1 MLLERAAFVIALLAA
16 SLLLGCAS
24 PGSAPEEPPEPWL
37 AWRAPLGRE
46 HPLSGRVF
54 DAAERRFITPALA
67 LERAARADFVL
78 LGERHDHPDHHRLQ
92 AWLIAGI
99 ARTGRRPAIAFEMIA
114 RDRADALAAARAE
127 HPSDPDALATALDWA
142 HSGWPDFALYRPV
155 FAAAL
160 AAGLPILPA
169 DLSRPDLAR
178 IRRGGLAALPAA
190 ELERLAIDPPLSDAL
205 RQELADEV
213 RSAHCGMAPEPM
225 VAAMIE
231 LQRARDAALADALLA
246 APGAEGAV
254 LIAGAG
260 HVRRDRAVP
269 LYLGR
274 RAPRRSVLVVGFA
287 EVPAGPTA
295 AEDLEREAARA
306 GPGFDLIWFTPRVDD
321 EDPCEKFRDQLEKL
335 RTQPGRSHGDA
346 K

>member
-1 MLLERAAFVIALLAA
+1 MLRARDAVVVALLAA
-16 SLLLGCAS
+16 SSLLGCAR
-24 PGSAPEEPPEPWL
+24 PGSAPAEPAEPWL
-37 AWRAPLGRE
+37 EWRAPLGRE

-54 DAAERRFITPALA
+54 DSAEGRFITPALA

-92 AWLIAGI
+92 AWLIEGI

-114 RDRADALAAARAE
+114 RDRAEALAAARAD
-127 HPSDPDALATALDWA
+127 HPADPDALADALDWA
-142 HSGWPDFALYRPV
+142 RSGWPDFALYRPV

-160 AAGLPILPA
+160 AADLPILPA
-169 DLSRPDLAR
+169 DLARSDLAR
-178 IRRGGLAALPAA
+178 IRKGGLAALPAA
-190 ELERLAIDPPLSDAL
+190 ELARLAIDPPLPEAL

-225 VAAMIE
+225 VDSMIE

-246 APGAEGAV
+246 APAGDGSV
-254 LIAGAG
+254 LIAGGG
-260 HVRRDRAVP
+260 HVRSDRAVP
-269 LYLGR
+269 LYLAR
-274 RAPRRSVLVVGFA
+274 RAPGRSVIVLGFA
-287 EVPAGPTA
+287 EVPAGPPQT
-295 AEDLEREAARA
+295 ENLEREAARS

-335 RTQPGRSHGDA
+335 RAHPERN
-346 K
+346 